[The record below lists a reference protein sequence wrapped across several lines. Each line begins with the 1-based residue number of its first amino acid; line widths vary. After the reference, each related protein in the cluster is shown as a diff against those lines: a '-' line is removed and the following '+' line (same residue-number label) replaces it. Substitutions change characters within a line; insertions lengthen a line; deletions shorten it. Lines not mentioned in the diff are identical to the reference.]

1 MNEITKGMENF
12 FGRGKFEIKPFADGV
27 CCYIGSFGNVGVVET
42 DEGLILFDLA
52 IRYFGRYIFK
62 AVRDFSDKPI
72 KYIIT
77 FKLKSHYD

>member
-42 DEGLILFDLA
+42 DEENILFIHMGISTIVLVMPLLL
-52 IRYFGRYIFK
+52 K
-62 AVRDFSDKPI
+62 
-72 KYIIT
+72 
-77 FKLKSHYD
+77 KLRERIGKCPK